1 MGVPQIPDQV
11 KKAPTLALRAFFA
24 GIGKILLAADRPP
37 VSSPASQPA
46 GSPASQL
53 ASPTASPPP
62 PSGPRHAAP
71 GRRAARSAGSSARTG
86 PRWRSLDETGNVR
99 VLADEEPSGSRKVV
113 AAPDG
118 ASSSAAGRSIASQVL
133 TTPVA
138 TQPLTGNVPVG
149 ASLVIHELPL
159 PGFNTM
165 SVAAIR
171 ARLRTLDVD
180 QLQALLVHESK
191 SAQRQEVI
199 AMIERRIEKIESG
212 G

>member
-1 MGVPQIPDQV
+1 MGVPQVPDQV

-24 GIGKILLAADRPP
+24 GIGKILLTADHPP
-37 VSSPASQPA
+37 VSSSGRP
-46 GSPASQL
+46 
-53 ASPTASPPP
+53 ASPPTAPSASP
-62 PSGPRHAAP
+62 PLASGPRHAAP
-71 GRRAARSAGSSARTG
+71 GRRSVRPTRGASRASH
-86 PRWRSLDETGNVR
+86 RWRSLDETGNVR
-99 VLADEEPSGSRKVV
+99 VLASEEPAGGHGVV
-113 AAPDG
+113 TADGTGTGVAGNTIAA
-118 ASSSAAGRSIASQVL
+118 QVL

-191 SAQRQEVI
+191 SAQRPDVM
-199 AMIERRIEKIESG
+199 AMIERRIQKIESG
-212 G
+212 E